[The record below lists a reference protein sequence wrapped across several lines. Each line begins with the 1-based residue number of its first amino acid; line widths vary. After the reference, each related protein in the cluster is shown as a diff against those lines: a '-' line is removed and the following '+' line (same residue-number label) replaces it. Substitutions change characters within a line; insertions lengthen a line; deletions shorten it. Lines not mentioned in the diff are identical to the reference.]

1 MGEYIKRRLSQ
12 EQMRGSVQ
20 VFIKR
25 VVMTLVGLMVLSSSI
40 LFIFV
45 YLPLKAELEKSLLD
59 NFDRLAYISYTAL
72 EDSIDRGY
80 EGARSLSSRTMIRN
94 ALLEYQEGDL
104 SLQALKAYTQPR
116 YEDGVRALEHLIR
129 AERFAGDN
137 LIAEYATENYRNHT
151 CLIGDEIPKDDEI
164 AAGLCLQEEY
174 SYLVIQSPVVAEG
187 WVLGYDKLIFDLSK
201 QIRMLST
208 EDIHLDLMYS
218 EEYDRL
224 YAGAQALR
232 EGERSSL
239 LYKEA
244 DFYRVFHMRDGTY
257 FVAQE
262 DETTLLEPVFRL
274 SLQTLVTSIGVL
286 ISFAVAVYFL
296 VIRYAKRELI
306 NLEKRRVSLKKAV
319 SKANLDALTMAGTR
333 RFGEE
338 YLEQVFADFR
348 SGAPS
353 PAILLFDID
362 GLKSINDN
370 YGHSVGDLVIRAISR
385 IVHENIRSQDMLL
398 RWGGDEFVGCFA
410 DLDKENSLAFAQ
422 KILDLIAEIEV
433 ETGDCC
439 IRTSISIGISYFD
452 QEDRS
457 FLEAINRADRAMYQ
471 SKTEGKDRANTLY
484 K

>member
-72 EDSIDRGY
+72 ENSIDR
-80 EGARSLSSRTMIRN
+80 
-94 ALLEYQEGDL
+94 
-104 SLQALKAYTQPR
+104 
-116 YEDGVRALEHLIR
+116 
-129 AERFAGDN
+129 
-137 LIAEYATENYRNHT
+137 
-151 CLIGDEIPKDDEI
+151 
-164 AAGLCLQEEY
+164 
-174 SYLVIQSPVVAEG
+174 
-187 WVLGYDKLIFDLSK
+187 GYDKLIFDLSK

-338 YLEQVFADFR
+338 YLEQVFADFK